1 MRGHDVI
8 INVYQY
14 INNNYQ
20 SPARGGRSRF
30 MQNLTE
36 GKPLR
41 VLWSFSVPLLLSTA
55 FQQLYNLADSVIVG
69 QFTGA
74 DGLAAVGA
82 AYPITLFFIACA
94 TGASMGCSVIIGQL
108 YGAGNMRELKSA
120 TSTALVS
127 MTALGLVLSVLGVCL
142 AGPLMRLLNASD
154 VIFGNARSYLAIY
167 SVGVVFMMAYNTAS
181 AVFTGMGDSKRPLYF
196 LMFASALNVVL
207 DIIAVG
213 PLQMG
218 VAGAAWATT
227 ISQGCAAALATFQ
240 ALRRV
245 NAMTKGQEAPFFDVA
260 LLKEMLRLALP
271 SIFQQSCVALAHTI
285 LQGLVNTFEVAVI
298 AGYEAA
304 SKLHNFAYMSLNTMG
319 TALSSFTAQCW
330 GAGKKERIREG
341 FWISTGLCFALTMLV
356 IAIFQLF
363 PAQLIG
369 LFVDAEAE
377 AKVIEVGVNYLRIIS
392 PVYTI
397 ICFIIT
403 VGGLL
408 RGLGKSMTFF
418 VETVAEFAVR
428 VSMCFVLV
436 DVLSSY
442 TGLMW
447 AWYFGSSVGFI
458 LCLLLYIRQ
467 KRTLLRV

>member
-1 MRGHDVI
+1 MTKTGT
-8 INVYQY
+8 N
-14 INNNYQ
+14 
-20 SPARGGRSRF
+20 
-30 MQNLTE
+30 NLTE

-55 FQQLYNLADSVIVG
+55 FQQLYNIADSVIVG
-69 QFTGA
+69 RFTGST
-74 DGLAAVGA
+74 GLAAIGA

-108 YGAGNMRELKSA
+108 FGGGQMRKLKSA
-120 TSTALVS
+120 ASTALIS
-127 MTALGLVLSVLGVCL
+127 MALLGVVLAALGVCL
-142 AGPLMRLLNASD
+142 AGPLMRLLNAND
-154 VIFGNARSYLAIY
+154 TIFADARRYLAIY
-167 SVGVVFMMAYNTAS
+167 SVGVLFMMAYNTAS

-196 LMFASALNVVL
+196 LLLASVLNVVL

-213 PLQMG
+213 PLRWG

-227 ISQGCAAALATFQ
+227 ISQACAAVMAVVQ

-245 NAMTKGQEAPFFDVA
+245 RAQAGEESAPVFDMQILKNMT
-260 LLKEMLRLALP
+260 RLALP

-285 LQGLVNTFEVAVI
+285 LQSLVNTFDVAVI

-304 SKLHNFAYMSLNTMG
+304 SKLHNFAYMSFNTMG

-330 GAGKKERIREG
+330 GAGKRKRIRDG
-341 FWISTGLCFALTMLV
+341 FWVSTGICFALTMLV

-363 PAQLIG
+363 PRQLIG
-369 LFVDAEAE
+369 LFVDAGSEAM
-377 AKVIEVGVNYLRIIS
+377 VIEVGVHYLRIIS
-392 PVYTI
+392 PVYTV

-403 VGGLL
+403 TGGLL
-408 RGLGKSMTFF
+408 RGLGRSMTFF
-418 VETVAEFAVR
+418 VETLAEFTVR
-428 VSMCFVLV
+428 VVMCFVLTAA
-436 DVLSSY
+436 LNSY

-458 LCLLLYIRQ
+458 LCVLLYLRQ
-467 KRTLLRV
+467 RNTLLADNKL